1 MGFAGQIPARPAAVG
16 HEISWLA
23 SSSGGAPHGPVRVAG
38 CWPEVPPLVQ
48 SFKARKRLNGPT
60 CVPGLE
66 SFFLGFWSSRGC
78 FGG

>member
-1 MGFAGQIPARPAAVG
+1 MGFAGQIPARSAAVG
-16 HEISWLA
+16 REISWLA
-23 SSSGGAPHGPVRVAG
+23 SSGGGAPHGPARVAG
-38 CWPEVPPLVQ
+38 GWPEVPPLVQ
-48 SFKARKRLNGPT
+48 SFTTRKRLKDPT